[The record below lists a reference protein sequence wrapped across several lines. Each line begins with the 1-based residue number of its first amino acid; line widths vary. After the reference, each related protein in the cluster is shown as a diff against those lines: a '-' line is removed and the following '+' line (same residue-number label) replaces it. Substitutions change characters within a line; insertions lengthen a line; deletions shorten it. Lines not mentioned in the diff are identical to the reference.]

1 MFIMSEFAK
10 FFNLRCSSAKSI
22 ENFLNGCTWLHGNNS
37 KLIFLIDPDQESLV
51 IIMENTSSLR
61 PVSVKV
67 ACFKESI
74 SFFEKE
80 MVIN

>member
-1 MFIMSEFAK
+1 MFVMGEFYNS
-10 FFNLRCSSAKSI
+10 FNMRGSSTKSFKDLI
-22 ENFLNGCTWLHGNNS
+22 NIGSWLHGNNS

>member
-1 MFIMSEFAK
+1 
-10 FFNLRCSSAKSI
+10 
-22 ENFLNGCTWLHGNNS
+22 
-37 KLIFLIDPDQESLV
+37 LILLIDPDQESLG

-61 PVSVKV
+61 PVSIKV
-67 ACFKESI
+67 ACLKESI